1 MNTFAPLFPY
11 LRPLRW
17 RIAAGIASVLAAA
30 ALGLASPVVI
40 GRAVDALHAEVS
52 TRTLLAYGGLLVA
65 ITLVQGVFS
74 FFQRMILVTVS
85 RDVENS
91 VRDDYFAQLSRLP
104 ASYFQS
110 AYTGDLMAR
119 GTNDLQAIRMLFG
132 PAIMYG
138 TNTIFTAAGALT
150 LMAQIHLPLTA
161 LSLAT
166 MPLVAL
172 ATTYFGSKI
181 HKLFERV
188 QAQFSVMST
197 RVQENLA
204 GARVVRAYSQEESE
218 IADFDSA
225 TGEYYRRSEHLV
237 RWSSVFHPLLQMLVG
252 VGFVAVLLYGG
263 RLVLSNSITL
273 GEFVSF
279 NFFLSKMI
287 WPMIAIGWVIN
298 LVQRGRASMER
309 LLEVLQAEPA
319 ISEDPDPVSVGEV
332 AGHLR
337 FRDLNFS
344 YEAPG
349 EGESVGSPEVD
360 ASGRETSG
368 AAVLHE
374 IDLEIPSGQTVALV
388 GRTGAGKSTLIHL
401 IPRLFD
407 PPRGTLEVDG
417 IDVRRW
423 PLARLRSEIAIV
435 PQETFL
441 FSASLGDNVR
451 FGRADASDEDVLA
464 AMRLAGLEVDLE
476 GFPEGLDTL
485 VGERGVTLSGGQKQ
499 RVAIARALVREPRIL
514 LLDDCLSAV
523 DTRTEEKILSYLS
536 EVFVGRTVVLVSHRV
551 STVRQADVIV
561 VIEEGRVA
569 ERGTHEELIA
579 KDGFYADLDRRQR
592 LERELAAV

>member
-1 MNTFAPLFPY
+1 MMKTFAPMFPY

-17 RIAAGIASVLAAA
+17 RIAAGVASVLAAA

-40 GRAVDALHAEVS
+40 GRAVDALNAEVS
-52 TRTLLAYGGLLVA
+52 NRTLLAYGGLLVL

-74 FFQRMILVTVS
+74 FLQRTILVTVS
-85 RDVENS
+85 RDVENN

-104 ASYFQS
+104 SSYFQAS
-110 AYTGDLMAR
+110 YTGDLMAR

-138 TNTIFTAAGALT
+138 SNTIFTAAGALT

-172 ATTYFGSKI
+172 ATTFFGSKI

-218 IADFDSA
+218 IADFDRA
-225 TGEYYRRSEHLV
+225 TGDYYSRSERLV
-237 RWSSVFHPLLQMLVG
+237 RWTSVFHPLLQMLVG

-263 RLVLSNSITL
+263 RLVLSDAITL

-309 LLEVLQAEPA
+309 LLEVLQAVPEIAEDSAPVA
-319 ISEDPDPVSVGEV
+319 IGEV
-332 AGHLR
+332 AGTLR
-337 FRDLNFS
+337 FRSLNFS
-344 YEAPG
+344 YDTT
-349 EGESVGSPEVD
+349 ESK
-360 ASGRETSG
+360 SG
-368 AAVLHE
+368 AEGSDGRVLHE

-417 IDVRRW
+417 VDVRRW

-441 FSASLGDNVR
+441 FSASLGNNVR
-451 FGRADASDEDVLA
+451 FGRPSASDEEVLA
-464 AMRLAGLEVDLE
+464 AMRLAGLEIDLE

-499 RVAIARALVREPRIL
+499 RVAIARALVREPSIL

-523 DTRTEEKILSYLS
+523 DTKTEEKILGYLA

-551 STVRQADVIV
+551 STVRHADVIV
-561 VIEEGRVA
+561 VLEDGRVA

-579 KDGFYADLDRRQR
+579 GDGFYADLDRRQR
-592 LERELAAV
+592 LEQELAAV

>member
-1 MNTFAPLFPY
+1 MNTFAPLLPY

-17 RIAAGIASVLAAA
+17 RIGAGIASVLAAA

-40 GRAVDALHAEVS
+40 GRAVDALNAEIS
-52 TRTLLAYGGLLVA
+52 TRTLLGYGGLLVA

-74 FFQRMILVTVS
+74 FLQRTILVTVS
-85 RDVENS
+85 RDVENN

-110 AYTGDLMAR
+110 SYTGDLMAR

-166 MPLVAL
+166 MPLVAV
-172 ATTYFGSKI
+172 ATTFFGSKI

-204 GARVVRAYSQEESE
+204 GARVVRAYSQEASE
-218 IADFDSA
+218 IADFDAA
-225 TGEYYRRSEHLV
+225 TGEYYARSEHLV

-263 RLVLSNSITL
+263 RLVLSDSITL

-309 LLEVLQAEPA
+309 LLEVLQTDPA
-319 ISEDPDPVSVGEV
+319 IAEDADPASIGEV
-332 AGHLR
+332 VGRVR
-337 FRDLNFS
+337 FRDLNFA
-344 YEAPG
+344 Y
-349 EGESVGSPEVD
+349 D
-360 ASGRETSG
+360 G
-368 AAVLHE
+368 AAENDGPRPKAEHVLQG
-374 IDLEIPSGQTVALV
+374 IDLEIPSGQTVALL

-451 FGRADASDEDVLA
+451 FGRPEASDEEVLA
-464 AMRLAGLEVDLE
+464 AMRLAGLELDLE
-476 GFPEGLDTL
+476 GFPEGLGTL
-485 VGERGVTLSGGQKQ
+485 VGERGVTLSGGQ
-499 RVAIARALVREPRIL
+499 
-514 LLDDCLSAV
+514 
-523 DTRTEEKILSYLS
+523 
-536 EVFVGRTVVLVSHRV
+536 
-551 STVRQADVIV
+551 STLR
-561 VIEEGRVA
+561 
-569 ERGTHEELIA
+569 
-579 KDGFYADLDRRQR
+579 
-592 LERELAAV
+592 